1 MSILICSVLEL
12 ENALGG
18 DPGPGLGADSDFDK
32 RQLEKVIFFGQIGG
46 CNLAALASLI
56 EFTGWVLQVKLR
68 SLVMINPTRVKKTCF
83 QWKTFFPT
91 RWAQAALPNG

>member
-1 MSILICSVLEL
+1 MLEL

-32 RQLEKVIFFGQIGG
+32 RQLEKVIFFGQIDG
-46 CNLAALASLI
+46 CNLAALASLV

-68 SLVMINPTRVKKTCF
+68 SLVITRLVFNGKL
-83 QWKTFFPT
+83 FFPPGGLRQPCPTGESFCCGT
-91 RWAQAALPNG
+91 RSSCKF